1 MKPANFSYFRPRN
14 AAEAIAMLASAGED
28 ARVLAGGQSLVPM
41 MNFRIVRPSALVDLA
56 DCADLAYA
64 RADGGKLR
72 IGAMMRQ
79 REAQADAVILQHCP
93 LVAEAL
99 AHAGPTTVR
108 NRATVGG
115 TIANGYPVAELP
127 VVAVCLDAEIV
138 LNGPQ
143 GTRTVPARDFF
154 IVGMVTAIETG
165 ELLREVVFPARGPRT
180 GYGFAESGNHAGGAA
195 QAIAAIGA
203 EADGA
208 GWKDVR
214 IAAAGLRSV
223 PVRLPESEHAVAV
236 GWPLAEA
243 FAADLERL
251 EAEEDGL
258 EADAGQRRLVQIVVE
273 DALARLRTVE
283 ETAA

>member
-1 MKPANFSYFRPRN
+1 
-14 AAEAIAMLASAGED
+14 MLASAGED
-28 ARVLAGGQSLVPM
+28 ARFLAGGQSLVPM
-41 MNFRIVRPSALVDLA
+41 MNFRIVRPTALVDLA

-64 RADGGKLR
+64 RFDGGKLR
-72 IGAMMRQ
+72 VGAMMRQ
-79 REAQADAVILQHCP
+79 RDAEADAVIRRHCP

-99 AHAGPTTVR
+99 AYAGPTTVR

-143 GTRTVPARDFF
+143 GLRSVPARDFF

-165 ELLREVVFPARGPRT
+165 ELLQEVIFPGRGPHT
-180 GYGFAESGNHAGGAA
+180 CYGFAESGNHAGGAA
-195 QAIAAIGA
+195 QAIAAICA

-223 PVRLPESEHAVAV
+223 PVRLPESARAVAD
-236 GWPLAEA
+236 GRPLADA
-243 FAADLERL
+243 FAADLARL
-251 EAEEDGL
+251 EAEDHGL

-273 DALARLRTVE
+273 DALARLRAVE

>member
-1 MKPANFSYFRPRN
+1 
-14 AAEAIAMLASAGED
+14 MLASAGED
-28 ARVLAGGQSLVPM
+28 ARFLAGGQSLVPM
-41 MNFRIVRPSALVDLA
+41 MNFRIVRPTALVDLA

-64 RADGGKLR
+64 RYDGGKLR
-72 IGAMMRQ
+72 VGAMMRQ
-79 REAQADAVILQHCP
+79 RDAESDAAIRRHCP
-93 LVAEAL
+93 LIAEAL

-127 VVAVCLDAEIV
+127 VVAACLDAEIV

-143 GTRTVPARDFF
+143 GLRTARPRDFF

-165 ELLREVVFPARGPRT
+165 ELLQEVVFPARGPNTR
-180 GYGFAESGNHAGGAA
+180 YGFAESGNHAGGAA
-195 QAIAAIGA
+195 QAIVAVCA
-203 EADGA
+203 ESNGG

-223 PVRLPESEHAVAV
+223 PVRLPECEHAIAV

-258 EADAGQRRLVQIVVE
+258 EADAGQRRLVQVVME
-273 DALARLRTVE
+273 DALARLDSAGE
-283 ETAA
+283 ATA